1 MPKAD
6 GAAAVSH
13 VDPFCDE
20 FLADPYP
27 FHEALREAG
36 PVVWLERYG
45 IYASARHAEVQAAL
59 TDWQTFSSAA
69 GVGLDDFRRSKP
81 FRPPSLILE
90 ADPPLHTRSRTVLNR
105 ALSAKAM
112 AGLRAGFKDAAE
124 RLADGLV
131 GRRRVDA
138 IADIAEA
145 YPLSVFPRAVGL
157 GPEGLENLLPY
168 GTMVFN
174 AFGPRNAHF
183 EASMARAA
191 EVVGWINAQC
201 ARENLSPDGLGATIW
216 AAVDSGEVSAQ
227 EAPLLVRSL
236 LSAGLDTTI
245 IGIGNG
251 LYALAANP
259 SQYQALR
266 ENPSLVRSAFDEIL
280 RWEAPVQT
288 FFRTTTAPVELGGI
302 SLPADAKI
310 LLFLAAANRDPRR
323 WEQPERFDVSRRA
336 SGHVAF
342 GAGIHM
348 CVGQMLARLE
358 SEMLLAALLARF
370 ARIEIAGEPKRKLN
384 NTLRQFASLPVEL
397 TPA

>member
-112 AGLRAGFKDAAE
+112 AGLRADFKDAAE

-201 ARENLSPDGLGATIW
+201 ARENLSPGGLGATIW
-216 AAVDSGEVSAQ
+216 AAVDLGEVSAQ

-302 SLPADAKI
+302 EPTRRRQNPAVPRRRQSRSAPLGTARAIRRQPSRERPCRVRRRHSHVCRADA
-310 LLFLAAANRDPRR
+310 
-323 WEQPERFDVSRRA
+323 
-336 SGHVAF
+336 
-342 GAGIHM
+342 GA
-348 CVGQMLARLE
+348 
-358 SEMLLAALLARF
+358 
-370 ARIEIAGEPKRKLN
+370 ARIRNAPGGPARP
-384 NTLRQFASLPVEL
+384 LRADRDRGRAEAQAQQYL
-397 TPA
+397 TTVR